1 MKKRH
6 FESTNSLFP
15 EEAFAPLPEKG
26 QPDDIPRPTRA
37 DYSDL
42 FERLSRSA
50 FRSGFHLSEKDRIY
64 VRTKGWDTLRHHAA
78 DFIAQRLAPAVIP
91 NDGKQTPMRGHP
103 CFIAQHATGCCCRGC
118 LQKWHHIAAGR
129 PLTQDQINHIIFTLM
144 SWIREHSAG
153 AEHVPHTPDL
163 F

>member
-1 MKKRH
+1 MQFYVRKLYYNRNEVAMRHGKKIMDKEAEWQDLKKRLA
-6 FESTNSLFP
+6 ESKFRSRFRLRDA
-15 EEAFAPLPEKG
+15 ELRIIAEKG
-26 QPDDIPRPTRA
+26 MDAVEHQC
-37 DYSDL
+37 
-42 FERLSRSA
+42 RS
-50 FRSGFHLSEKDRIY
+50 
-64 VRTKGWDTLRHHAA
+64 
-78 DFIAQRLAPAVIP
+78 FILKRLAPAEP
-91 NDGKQTPMRGHP
+91 SNDGRQTPMRGHP